1 MSEVCPKRRRL
12 RTRVNMQRIE
22 VGVWEEDQE
31 VLQRLA
37 YALNLNNQAAA
48 SLREMLTAILTEEQD
63 SMPCSL
69 LLAQSP
75 SPRRDH

>member
-1 MSEVCPKRRRL
+1 MSEVCSKRRRL
-12 RTRVNMQRIE
+12 RTRVNLQRVE

-37 YALNLNNQAAA
+37 HALNLDNQMAA
-48 SLREMLTAILTEEQD
+48 SLREMLTAILADDQD
-63 SMPCSL
+63 SLPRSL

-75 SPRRDH
+75 SHRRDH